1 MESQSLLLSEPVYGQ
16 TGPWY
21 ESAEI
26 SQSACKAEAV
36 PVKPAVKCTF
46 SNPDSLKSRFKRLF
60 CFNQDECEGV
70 PVVCWGRLY
79 RENQISKCK

>member
-1 MESQSLLLSEPVYGQ
+1 MESQSLLLSEPLYHQ

-26 SQSACKAEAV
+26 SQSACKAQPV
-36 PVKPAVKCTF
+36 PVKPAAKRTF

-60 CFNQDECEGV
+60 CFNQAECEGV
-70 PVVCWGRLY
+70 PVVCRGRL
-79 RENQISKCK
+79 EK